1 MKPFTKPGMFYYF
14 GDNSTCISGKS
25 KGKSFYCKNHKNN
38 ICDGTHSKITMK
50 HATLLTAIL
59 AAFAANAHAAAAAID
74 DLSLEDLVKTDITSV
89 SRKTQSLAD
98 VAAAAFVIS
107 SEDIRRSGAQALPD
121 VLRMAPGIEVAQID
135 SGRYAVTARGFNGR
149 FANKLL
155 VLVDGRSIFSPLFSG
170 VVWEL
175 DPVPLEDIERIE
187 IIRGAGAVMWGAN
200 AVNGVINIITRHSRN
215 QAGGALSVGAG
226 HAGGRQRVCP
236 HWPGRRIRV
245 ELEALG
251 PGAAQGTLAAIC
263 QPAGFRRPTEQRRGR
278 LPFRPRP
285 ELRPRPEHLGQR
297 VVFDT

>member
-1 MKPFTKPGMFYYF
+1 
-14 GDNSTCISGKS
+14 
-25 KGKSFYCKNHKNN
+25 
-38 ICDGTHSKITMK
+38 MK

-59 AAFAANAHAAAAAID
+59 AAFAANAHAAAPAID
-74 DLSLEDLVKTDITSV
+74 DLSLEDLVKTDVTSV

-135 SGRYAVTARGFNGR
+135 SGRYAVSARGFNGR

-155 VLVDGRSIFSPLFSG
+155 VLVDGRSIYSPLFSG

-215 QAGGALSVGAG
+215 QAGGAVSVGAG
-226 HAGGRQRVCP
+226 TRGQATCMPALAGPTNPDRAGSSRPKGGTRNPRSNTPIAQDSDDRLSNAVVNFRFDRDLSSGRDLSIWANASFSTLDDLWRTYPKFQTVNI
-236 HWPGRRIRV
+236 PG
-245 ELEALG
+245 
-251 PGAAQGTLAAIC
+251 
-263 QPAGFRRPTEQRRGR
+263 
-278 LPFRPRP
+278 
-285 ELRPRPEHLGQR
+285 LRPGTGVSPAWTRCG
-297 VVFDT
+297 

>member
-1 MKPFTKPGMFYYF
+1 
-14 GDNSTCISGKS
+14 
-25 KGKSFYCKNHKNN
+25 
-38 ICDGTHSKITMK
+38 MK

-59 AAFAANAHAAAAAID
+59 AAFAANAHATAAAID
-74 DLSLEDLVKTDITSV
+74 DLSLEDLVKTDVTSV

-135 SGRYAVTARGFNGR
+135 SGRYAVSARGFNGR

-155 VLVDGRSIFSPLFSG
+155 VLVDGRSIYSPLFSG

-200 AVNGVINIITRHSRN
+200 AVNGAINIITRHSR
-215 QAGGALSVGAG
+215 S
-226 HAGGRQRVCP
+226 
-236 HWPGRRIRV
+236 
-245 ELEALG
+245 
-251 PGAAQGTLAAIC
+251 
-263 QPAGFRRPTEQRRGR
+263 
-278 LPFRPRP
+278 
-285 ELRPRPEHLGQR
+285 
-297 VVFDT
+297 

>member
-1 MKPFTKPGMFYYF
+1 
-14 GDNSTCISGKS
+14 
-25 KGKSFYCKNHKNN
+25 
-38 ICDGTHSKITMK
+38 MK

-59 AAFAANAHAAAAAID
+59 AAFAANAHAAAPAID

-135 SGRYAVTARGFNGR
+135 SGRYAVSARGFNGR

-155 VLVDGRSIFSPLFSG
+155 VLVDGRSIYSPLFAG

-200 AVNGVINIITRHSRN
+200 AVNGAINIITRHSRS

-226 HAGGRQRVCP
+226 TRGAGNVYARIGRADDS
-236 HWPGRRIRV
+236 GSS
-245 ELEALG
+245 
-251 PGAAQGTLAAIC
+251 
-263 QPAGFRRPTEQRRGR
+263 
-278 LPFRPRP
+278 
-285 ELRPRPEHLGQR
+285 
-297 VVFDT
+297 